1 MGDAHFVQQI
11 TVLRVVPP
19 PEDNV
24 LTDEGGAGSRPHA
37 KSDEFEF
44 GGVDFSDFVDRL
56 ACGGDDDDD
65 DDGGGGVVGR
75 LR

>member
-1 MGDAHFVQQI
+1 M
-11 TVLRVVPP
+11 
-19 PEDNV
+19 

-65 DDGGGGVVGR
+65 DDGGGGVVGM